1 MAGIIALVVA
11 LFLLLVVTR
20 LATTALVLTGLSEEA
35 ARFQALS
42 AFTGTGF
49 TTGEAEGVVRHP
61 VRRRIVMGLMVLHN
75 VGLVTVAVSL
85 VLTFRAGASTLDWL
99 TKLGWLAVAAGVVFL
114 VARSRLIKR
123 QLSRGM
129 NWALRRWT
137 DLDTRDYVSLLN
149 LAGQYTVR
157 EMAVQPGDV
166 LAGKCLK
173 DCRLPDAGITVLG
186 ITRSGGGYVGVPTGQ
201 TEVLAGDVLV
211 LYGHAD
217 ALAELDARRACPPG
231 PPDGEVAAEQTQS

>member
-1 MAGIIALVVA
+1 MAGVIALVAA

-20 LATTALVLTGLSEEA
+20 LATAALVLTGLSQEA

-61 VRRRIVMGLMVLHN
+61 VRRRIVMGLMVMHN
-75 VGLVTVAVSL
+75 AGLVTVVISL
-85 VLTFRAGASTLDWL
+85 VFTFQEAAGTLGWL
-99 TKLGWLAVAAGVVFL
+99 VKLGWLAVAGGVVFL
-114 VARSRLIKR
+114 VARSRMIDR
-123 QLSRGM
+123 QLSRAM

-149 LAGQYTVR
+149 LAGKYTVR
-157 EMAVQPGDV
+157 EMEVEKDDW
-166 LAGKCLK
+166 LAGKLLTE
-173 DCRLPDAGITVLG
+173 CRLPDQGITVLG
-186 ITRSGGGYVGVPTGQ
+186 ITRSTGGYVGVPTGQ
-201 TEVLAGDVLV
+201 TQILAGDVLV

-217 ALAELDARRACPPG
+217 ALAALDKRRSSPSANS
-231 PPDGEVAAEQTQS
+231 EQPEAPQTPET